1 MIYVSWEISSKID
14 WNIAILLGRKISI
27 LTLFPDDFTR
37 KKLDVGSA
45 GTRGTETTRAVWMQ
59 WSFSLLVFNAK
70 IFLLYTSPEG
80 VQFVFFFW
88 SVGHK
93 KGFLVFLFAA
103 KSVTCHGWRIGA
115 VSRRCMMDG
124 WWVAGLKTEGGNLEI
139 LHFLPWSW
147 KSTMGP
153 CNSSFLSN
161 IAIFHFH
168 DYGKKGTCYRWV
180 RSFRTIWV
188 DVKPRPEFLRQSQSG
203 VLCSMRNMIPTYFGV
218 GADNKNVLMNRK
230 CSDWIVAYN
239 GGWWWMMV
247 DDCSIFIS

>member
-1 MIYVSWEISSKID
+1 MFFFLIHSNSLVLFGMLEGFFQKQMFIQQPWFMIYVSWEFSSKID

-80 VQFVFFFW
+80 VSFCFFW

-93 KGFLVFLFAA
+93 KGFLVFLFAP

-153 CNSSFLSN
+153 
-161 IAIFHFH
+161 
-168 DYGKKGTCYRWV
+168 KK
-180 RSFRTIWV
+180 
-188 DVKPRPEFLRQSQSG
+188 
-203 VLCSMRNMIPTYFGV
+203 
-218 GADNKNVLMNRK
+218 
-230 CSDWIVAYN
+230 
-239 GGWWWMMV
+239 
-247 DDCSIFIS
+247 